1 MCHPNVY
8 RSLQCGGQGT
18 CPVPK
23 PVLSLH
29 FLEIGGALQ
38 FETLD
43 WEGWDDFGKTGLF
56 WSGDGGGVI
65 I

>member
-1 MCHPNVY
+1 MFIDPSSVEDRELVQFQN
-8 RSLQCGGQGT
+8 QC
-18 CPVPK
+18 C
-23 PVLSLH
+23 LH